1 MWFVYNCVFTLVYLL
16 MLPYFLRRMWR
27 RGGYRRGFLQRFG
40 RYDAATRAQ
49 LDALPPA
56 QRVWVHAVSVGEI
69 RAALDFMET
78 LRRLRPELRFILTTT
93 TSTGHALARSHL
105 DARDLL
111 LYYPADFP
119 AIVRLAVNQLQPRIL
134 VLVDG
139 EFWPNLL
146 RTLHARRIPTALING
161 RVSER
166 SFRGYRR
173 IRRWVAPVLAGLD
186 FCGMQSRKDAERLTA
201 LGADPA
207 RVHVLGSAKY
217 DVALAARRAHDGADA
232 LRKLQATGFPGDL
245 RFLVGGSTW
254 PGEETILLETFQRLH
269 AQDPAARL
277 ILAPRHM
284 ERAAAVLEDIQ
295 HAGLQAERW
304 SHWRNLPEA
313 AAAPAAAGSGGKV
326 LLVDTTGDLPDF
338 YALAEVIFVGKSL
351 CHHGGQNVV
360 EPAAFGKTV
369 ITGPHMENFAGV
381 MEDLLAADAVIQVRD
396 RRELEAELLRLWSN
410 PQLRRQ
416 YGERARQLVESKSG
430 AAAASAA
437 RVCELL

>member
-69 RAALDFMET
+69 RVALDFIEA
-78 LRRLRPELRFILTTT
+78 LRHRRPELRCILTTT
-93 TSTGHALARSHL
+93 TSTGHALARAYL
-105 DARDLL
+105 DARDVL

-119 AIVRLAVNQLQPRIL
+119 AIVRRAVNRLQPRML

-146 RTLHARRIPTALING
+146 RALHARRIPTALING

-166 SFRGYRR
+166 SFRGYRL

-186 FCGMQSRKDAERLTA
+186 FCGMQSRGDAERLTA
-201 LGADPA
+201 LGANPA

-217 DVALAARRAHDGADA
+217 DVALAARRAHDGAAVRQA
-232 LRKLQATGFPGDL
+232 LLAAGLGMDR

-254 PGEETILLETFQRLH
+254 PGEEMILLETFKRLRE
-269 AQDPAARL
+269 QDPAAQL

-284 ERAAAVLEDIQ
+284 ERAGAVLEDILR
-295 HAGLQAERW
+295 AGLTAVRW
-304 SHWRNLPEA
+304 SAVRPRPGSPPTVP
-313 AAAPAAAGSGGKV
+313 PAGLNGKV
-326 LLVDTTGDLPDF
+326 LLVDTTGDLPEF

-360 EPAAFGKTV
+360 EPAAFGKAV
-369 ITGPHMENFAGV
+369 VTGPHMENFAGV
-381 MEDLLAADAVIQVRD
+381 MEDLLAADAVIQVPD
-396 RRELEAELLRLWSN
+396 RRELEATLLSLWGN
-410 PQLRRQ
+410 PQQRRE
-416 YGERARQLVESKSG
+416 YGDRARQLVEAKAG
-430 AAAASAA
+430 AADAGAA